1 MTEEEIT
8 SLNQPTNYKKRKT
21 VVDDYLNIIYKM
33 LRDNV
38 DPAVIIAYTIRS
50 GYRGSLNTMHD
61 YIVLLAKNNFKL
73 KLPMNWDL
81 KFVYSK
87 DVVIIKRN
95 ELLKYITVKNPRVKR
110 DENIGKYL
118 DIIKNRYEIVAVLEK
133 SYNDFHKILME
144 KEPDHLEDFIKEYE
158 TSAIE
163 GFIEGIKKDIAPV
176 KNAISYDVSSGFVEG
191 NNNKFKLIKRIL
203 YGRADLVNLFKKSY
217 VAFQSKFNILKLLQL
232 TQADAV
238 K

>member
-1 MTEEEIT
+1 MMEEEIAR
-8 SLNQPTNYKKRKT
+8 LNQPTNYKKRKT

-33 LRDNV
+33 LYDKV
-38 DPAVIIAYTIRS
+38 EPAAILTYTVRS
-50 GYRGSLNTMHD
+50 GYCGSLNTMQK
-61 YIVLLAKNNFKL
+61 YIELLAKNNFKL
-73 KLPMNWDL
+73 KLPMNWAY
-81 KFVYSK
+81 KFEYPQDIIV
-87 DVVIIKRN
+87 IKRN
-95 ELLKYITVKNPRVKR
+95 EILKYITIKNPKVKR

-118 DIIKNRYEIVAVLEK
+118 DIIKERYKIVVVLEK
-133 SYNDFHKILME
+133 AYDEFYTMLMG
-144 KEPDHLEDFIKEYE
+144 KESEHLEDFIKKYE
-158 TSAIE
+158 TSAIG

-176 KNAISYDVSSGFVEG
+176 KNAISLDVSSGFVEG

-217 VAFQSKFNILKLLQL
+217 IAFQPKLDNFKLLQL